1 MYWWDQ
7 TLKMEARAV
16 ASRNREAVLRQAAQ
30 GLVED
35 LSEIKERA
43 MALESKVKY
52 LIFSRGH
59 SPPHHNIPP
68 HTLRRIIFVE
78 VGGS

>member
-16 ASRNREAVLRQAAQ
+16 ASRNWEAVLRQAAQ

-35 LSEIKERA
+35 LSETKERA
-43 MALESKVKY
+43 MALES
-52 LIFSRGH
+52 
-59 SPPHHNIPP
+59 
-68 HTLRRIIFVE
+68 
-78 VGGS
+78 

>member
-7 TLKMEARAV
+7 TLKMEVRAM
-16 ASRNREAVLRQAAQ
+16 ASMNREAVLRQAAQ

-35 LSEIKERA
+35 LSETKERT

-52 LIFSRGH
+52 LNFLGVIAL
-59 SPPHHNIPP
+59 P
-68 HTLRRIIFVE
+68 IITFLLIR
-78 VGGS
+78 